1 MRHGVAYLKR
11 APLAEWIWLPLWLL
25 VASLSIFQHGPM
37 PIFSTRT
44 LSVAWEMWQRN
55 SFLVP
60 YLNGVPYT
68 EKSPLLFWLIQLGW
82 TVGGVS
88 DIWPRCLAVLMG
100 AAQLLLAAAVARRLF
115 PDRPRTAR
123 AVPWLLMAFSYGFL
137 FDMQIMYEVLLA
149 ICVLAA
155 FLALVPGPRRDKPQF
170 LWFAFAVGFGMLAKG
185 PVMLLHVVFPWLLGP
200 LWNDWARQH
209 RRRWYR
215 HGALAVLAGFALLA
229 AWALPAI
236 WAGGAVYRHALL
248 FRQTGR
254 IVNAFAHAEP
264 FWWYLPLLPLLVF
277 PFTLWPRSW
286 VAVARLSR
294 PAEPGLRFL
303 YAWLA
308 PVLVVFSLIS
318 GKQPYYLLPEYAGF
332 ALLLG
337 FACVRLLDRNDRVAT
352 SRWLGP
358 WPLALVSVAWGGV
371 LLALPWLVASNK
383 VNGSWDVA
391 LATHAVPFGVVYL
404 LLGLLLAVP
413 RRAELYRIAFA
424 GLTGTA
430 AASMLFGMTV
440 WPAFNL
446 EPPAALLGQAQMQG
460 RSVASLDLDGDDFHF
475 LGRLTKP
482 IERLHDCQALL
493 QWTDTHPAGLI
504 VSYPSRPSQG
514 TLYTQRF
521 RGVWLDIWKASTCH
535 NVPAQCMGGSRNDF
549 RQCDR
554 VEAKM
559 RQSGM
564 PVAERES

>member
-149 ICVLAA
+149 IFVLAA